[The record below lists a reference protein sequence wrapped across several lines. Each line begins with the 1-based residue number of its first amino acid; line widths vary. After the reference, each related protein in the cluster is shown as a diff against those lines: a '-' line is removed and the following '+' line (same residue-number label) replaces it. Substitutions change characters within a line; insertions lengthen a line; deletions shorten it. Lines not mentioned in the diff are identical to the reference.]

1 MLSKSLETDIR
12 AVEEHLF
19 GTGTY
24 TMFQR
29 IKTELEELAQQTNNT
44 GSPKL
49 PPYGDFEAWCRNA
62 SIHISVCKP
71 IYDWFGRKLR
81 ASA

>member
-29 IKTELEELAQQTNNT
+29 IKNELEELAQQPTNKP
-44 GSPKL
+44 SAK
-49 PPYGDFEAWCRNA
+49 C
-62 SIHISVCKP
+62 SVPGCNCDVKQFFCNQHLG
-71 IYDWFGRKLR
+71 IIGLR
-81 ASA
+81 STSHVG

>member
-12 AVEEHLF
+12 AVENHLF

-29 IKTELEELAQQTNNT
+29 IKKKLEELAQQTHNKQSAQLKCCHSCFEY
-44 GSPKL
+44 GSACEHPVLDRRGCSKWVES
-49 PPYGDFEAWCRNA
+49 F
-62 SIHISVCKP
+62 
-71 IYDWFGRKLR
+71 
-81 ASA
+81 